1 MDTPALKA
9 FVAVAGKGSFSLA
22 AEALHL
28 TQPAITRRIQLLEEE
43 TGTRLFDRMG
53 RQVLLTEAG
62 RTLLPLAQQILGL
75 VNDAMQQLQ
84 DLAGEVQGQLR
95 LLTSHH
101 IGLHRLPVVLR
112 KYKQC
117 FPLVKL
123 NIRFSNSKEIH
134 QRIVDGEGDLGITTL
149 EPGEYPLVH
158 REIWEDEL
166 LFVVADGHPLTTRK
180 TVTLKDVARY
190 PAILPDARFYTGRI
204 VRELFERKKL
214 PLLLD
219 EDLGSEYLETIKA
232 LVGIGESWSVLPR
245 TMLQDGLLVDL
256 QVKGVQLRRKLVS
269 IHHRDRTPNRA
280 ALAFQEL
287 LLQHRD
293 QGR

>member
-9 FVAVAGKGSFSLA
+9 FVAVASKGSFSLA

-112 KYKQC
+112 EYKQR

-149 EPGEYPLVH
+149 EPGDYPLVH
-158 REIWEDEL
+158 KEIWIDEL
-166 LFVVADGHPLTTRK
+166 LFVVADGHPLSTRK
-180 TVTLKDVARY
+180 TVNLKDVAKY

-204 VRELFERKKL
+204 VRELFEHKQL
-214 PLLLD
+214 ALHLD

-245 TMLQDGLLVDL
+245 SMLQDGLLVDL

-269 IHHRDRTPNRA
+269 IHHRDRTLNRA
-280 ALAFQEL
+280 GLAFQEL

-293 QGR
+293 